1 MLLPLIK
8 LLPITAASCARAQL
22 HPSQFAHVM
31 LTILYVTV
39 AWALLFL
46 SPVPFYFSVPLI
58 ALLLYEYRK
67 LFNSISSKHSELI
80 IPFDGDV
87 IYNQQTHRY
96 CYSPIVTPWVMLVVL
111 KKGKGGRLTV
121 VIWCDSCKPE
131 QFKNL
136 ARVIHSR

>member
-31 LTILYVTV
+31 LTILYVIV

-46 SPVPFYFSVPLI
+46 SPVPFYLSLPLL
-58 ALLLYEYRK
+58 ALLLHEYRK
-67 LFNSISSKHSELI
+67 LFSSISSTYNELI

-96 CYSPIVTPWVMLVVL
+96 CDSPIVTPWVMLVVL
-111 KKGKGGRLTV
+111 QKGKERLGV
-121 VIWCDSCKPE
+121 VIWCDSCKSE